1 MRKQAAPWGGSSLFS
16 PDPTGS
22 GPCRWESVGSE
33 FRRARLQL
41 PGWPAEDS
49 RWQGTLVG
57 GSDGFAPISVSPR
70 AHGMSGVWGAHR
82 LVPVLDG
89 RLWGIAAACPFPA
102 PPSQRGRAEGQHV
115 QLGHSRKSLAS
126 LSHKPLSREGAASC
140 LLVQPTP
147 TGVGTNPDLCPRG
160 SARWGPRL

>member
-1 MRKQAAPWGGSSLFS
+1 MPPGVGAHSSPQIPPALAPADGSLWAVNSGGPGCSF
-16 PDPTGS
+16 
-22 GPCRWESVGSE
+22 
-33 FRRARLQL
+33 

-49 RWQGTLVG
+49 RRQGTLVG

-82 LVPVLDG
+82 LVPMLDG
-89 RLWGIAAACPFPA
+89 RFWGIAAACPFPA
-102 PPSQRGRAEGQHV
+102 PPSQCCRAEGQHV

-160 SARWGPRL
+160 SVHWGPRL